1 MIKPYYHNSH
11 FSFLFIYQAP
21 IHRYAMRVLYLANH
35 NDTVQTAY
43 TVYITKRVKH
53 KVLIV
58 LHVMGINLYQ
68 EVVVARGV
76 IALGYL
82 VNGLHSIHKLLN

>member
-21 IHRYAMRVLYLANH
+21 IHRYAMRVLYLAYH

-58 LHVMGINLYQ
+58 LHIMGVNFDKK
-68 EVVVARGV
+68 VVVASSI
-76 IALGYL
+76 IALCYL
-82 VNGLHSIHKLLN
+82 INSLHNVHKLLN